1 MDKWLTLPT
10 WVLINRPKKPPNAP
24 KFVCPSPKVLDEK
37 RLHWVSVVRAGAYVR
52 CVVQCPLIKTSS
64 RNWVSYTGCRS
75 KNAISSLL
83 NLDRRRRNSVSFVT
97 IMITCFDR
105 IAARITYN
113 YEIWICLLHFDIT
126 IPWFYV
132 PSYAWWSCSREPEVI
147 IDRPILTLRV
157 ADSSCT

>member
-1 MDKWLTLPT
+1 MDNGLTVPK
-10 WVLINRPKKPPNAP
+10 WVLISWPKILELP
-24 KFVCPSPKVLDEK
+24 KTLSVQIVCLSLNVLDFDEK
-37 RLHWVSVVRAGAYVR
+37 MLHRASVVRAGAYVR

-105 IAARITYN
+105 IAARVIYN
-113 YEIWICLLHFDIT
+113 YEIWICLLHFDFT
-126 IPWFYV
+126 IP
-132 PSYAWWSCSREPEVI
+132 
-147 IDRPILTLRV
+147 
-157 ADSSCT
+157 